1 MVGRPRKPD
10 VPWRSPWLWSALA
23 FAFLGTT
30 WILTTPPAGGVDEIS
45 HHIRVVG
52 IAHGQLIGD
61 EVELDRP
68 FALLEGLQL
77 RRVNAE
83 SGSFRVPGHLVALSG
98 CNFMDATHPFECA
111 QPAPISGEIDEISL
125 HGKSLPGAYVIPA
138 VFGRL
143 GSDSVSALM
152 WERFGMLLQVAVMA
166 VLAAM
171 ALRVAWRVSG
181 SPSSAA
187 VALLASSIT
196 PVLAFLSGTVSPS
209 AIEIWSA
216 LAAAATLIAF
226 ARTRSTRWLWTF
238 VAVAVFT
245 SWTRDFGAVVVMV
258 AVVAA
263 LMVESDLRAWCRT
276 SGPRPWITASIV
288 TFGVVSA
295 LIWQAI
301 YKYPLRPSI
310 GSPRQVVDDV
320 VTVLRVLRQ
329 GIGLGG
335 WLNVPMNSILE
346 GLWLAGWLGSATFIV
361 CRARPLVRLVLL
373 GIGLVIGAAGLY
385 LVAMMRVAGFVLQAR
400 FLMPLLMVA
409 VVVAVTS
416 PLRQGATRVF
426 EPWVLR
432 AVFTVIGLS
441 HVSALLINAHRHARG
456 LNANPIDFSPAVWDP
471 PGGWTL
477 AMVLGSCGGLCV
489 LVIPW
494 CRRTRWPVTQEH
506 RTLS

>member
-1 MVGRPRKPD
+1 MGGRYWKPK
-10 VPWRSPWLWSALA
+10 VWWRSPWTWAALA
-23 FAFLGTT
+23 FVLLGTT

-45 HHIRVVG
+45 HHIRAVG
-52 IAHGQLIGD
+52 IAHGQILGD
-61 EVELDRP
+61 EVGLDRP

-83 SGSFRVPGHLVALSG
+83 SGSFRVPGRLVALSG
-98 CNFMDATHPFECA
+98 CYFMDAALPFDCA
-111 QPAPISGEIDEISL
+111 QPRPMSGEIYEISL
-125 HGKSLPGAYVIPA
+125 HGRSLPGAYVVPA

-166 VLAAM
+166 VFGSM
-171 ALRVAWRVSG
+171 ALRAIWRVSG

-187 VALLASSIT
+187 LVLLASSIT
-196 PVLAFLSGTVSPS
+196 PLLAFLSGTLSPS
-209 AIEIWSA
+209 AIEIWSS
-216 LAAAATLIAF
+216 LAVTSTLTAF
-226 ARTRSTRWLWTF
+226 ARTRSSQWLAIF
-238 VAVAVFT
+238 VVIALFT
-245 SWTRDFGAVVVMV
+245 SWTRDFGAVVVVVTIV
-258 AVVAA
+258 AV
-263 LMVESDLRAWCRT
+263 LTLERDLRDWFRSSRPLTVT
-276 SGPRPWITASIV
+276 SLV
-288 TFGVVSA
+288 TLGVISA
-295 LIWQAI
+295 FAWQAI
-301 YKYPLRPSI
+301 YKYPVRPSI
-310 GSPRQVVDDV
+310 GSPLQIVDDA

-361 CRARPLVRLVLL
+361 WCAHSRVRLVLL
-373 GIGLVIGAAGLY
+373 GICLVIGAAGLY

-416 PLRQGATRVF
+416 ASCQRTTRVL

-441 HVSALLINAHRHARG
+441 HVSTLLINAHRHARG
-456 LNANPIDFSPAVWDP
+456 LNGSPIDFSQAVWDP

-477 AMVLGSCGGLCV
+477 AMVLGSCGGFCI

-494 CRRTRWPVTQEH
+494 CRRIRLPVKQEH
-506 RTLS
+506 QALS